1 MAAPNNSSFVAATP
15 DRHATSALSQHDVA
29 VTPQSLPPL
38 ADATGNTNMSAPD
51 SEKHPKG
58 KRKRTVAKDKMILE
72 EAYSSNP
79 KPDKQARLDIVQR
92 VSLNEK
98 EVQIWFQNRRQND
111 RRKARPLSPQEV
123 AALQFG
129 GMNVI
134 PSDPIVNT
142 TTPSRPEKAFP
153 VTDPTASRYADH
165 ISAPPRPFDQT
176 PSMSRTHSDL
186 LNSTPV
192 SIPRDRDYRFPDVTP
207 NRIDPALSHS
217 AHGASHSL
225 SSSISS
231 NVGYLANR
239 WNSAPSSFS
248 TPPAMSRSG
257 DDSFRY
263 AVLAIIIRHYKL
275 TNIDLIISL
284 LPRARLKVPLIHRA
298 SPRFAYRC
306 L

>member
-1 MAAPNNSSFVAATP
+1 
-15 DRHATSALSQHDVA
+15 
-29 VTPQSLPPL
+29 
-38 ADATGNTNMSAPD
+38 
-51 SEKHPKG
+51 
-58 KRKRTVAKDKMILE
+58 
-72 EAYSSNP
+72 
-79 KPDKQARLDIVQR
+79 
-92 VSLNEK
+92 
-98 EVQIWFQNRRQND
+98 
-111 RRKARPLSPQEV
+111 
-123 AALQFG
+123 
-129 GMNVI
+129 MNVI

-153 VTDPTASRYADH
+153 VTDPTGSRYADH
-165 ISAPPRPFDQT
+165 ISAPRPYDQT
-176 PSMSRTHSDL
+176 PSMPRTHSDL

-239 WNSAPSSFS
+239 WNSAPGSFS

-263 AVLAIIIRHYKL
+263 AVVSLTIRDLWL
-275 TNIDLIISL
+275 TLTDLIISL

-298 SPRFAYRC
+298 SPRFAYQC